1 MSESPEPELQQL
13 TLSILAQRCAVESD
27 RFFNQQAYDP
37 RYCFELFRRALVFR
51 DDMAWQLVFAQY
63 RPLVVSW
70 VERQPVFPFTGEEAE
85 YFVNGAF
92 TRLMK
97 AIGPQDFERFANLRS
112 ILGYLQLC
120 VASEVHDFGRS
131 LKETVPLDKVD
142 FLADIAPDDVE
153 EEAAE
158 RSSRDTIWQAVRAN
172 MNDEA
177 EFLVIYAS
185 YVLGLKPRQLLKKY
199 PDHFPSVQRIY
210 RIKENVLAR
219 LRRDQRIQDFYDQ
232 AT

>member
-1 MSESPEPELQQL
+1 MSEAQEPEFQQL
-13 TLSILAQRCAVESD
+13 TLAILAQRCARESD
-27 RFFNQQAYDP
+27 RFFNQEANDP
-37 RYCFELFRRALVFR
+37 RYCFELFRRALVHR
-51 DDMAWQLVFAQY
+51 DNLAWQLIFAQY

-70 VERQPVFPFTGEEAE
+70 VERQPVYPITGEEVD

-92 TRLMK
+92 TRMMK
-97 AIGPQDFERFANLRS
+97 AIDPEDFERFDNLRS
-112 ILGYLQLC
+112 LLGYLQLC

-131 LKETVPLDKVD
+131 LKDTVPLDKVD

-153 EEAAE
+153 ESAAE
-158 RSSRDTIWQAVRAN
+158 RSGRDAIWQAVQAN
-172 MNDEA
+172 MKDDT
-177 EFLVIYAS
+177 EFLVVYAS

-199 PDHFPSVQRIY
+199 PEHFPNVQRIY

-219 LRRDQRIQDFYDQ
+219 LQRDSRMQELYEQ